1 MVSIWG
7 FFNMRDLVKLCT
19 KLEMS
24 VCGAVVRLEWSR
36 LAIFKEVTTTVWQL
50 MARFFVIFF
59 YFFGRKQNQI
69 YQNTLKNSK
78 TKQTKQK

>member
-59 YFFGRKQNQI
+59 SFLAEN
-69 YQNTLKNSK
+69 K
-78 TKQTKQK
+78 TKYIKIH